1 MAYDSK
7 TYGQSPFGSSK
18 KAEGTQKGEANAPA
32 TSGKLPSE
40 NLSSK
45 TPVLADDGLDKGPEP
60 SPGLASKFPSIPLG
74 KLAGAM
80 ANLDSPTV
88 ESTTSPRKSR
98 SNKSVAT
105 ADKTV
110 AKTTAK
116 TTKRKSKKAKAAE
129 AEAEAAEAAV
139 AQRFLEEDRK
149 TYLSLLYKIGI
160 SGLVWAVLRLL
171 RHELSDETVAI
182 VNALIDPMMIAT
194 ITLIGLLALTFW
206 MRSLLKD
213 ISLHTQQLYTDAEQT
228 EGKNYRPT
236 LEIVGDSLE
245 YNPKLRKHL
254 ATFYNVASTL
264 ICSLISYLVTFALFK
279 LPTD

>member
-7 TYGQSPFGSSK
+7 TYGQSPFGGSK
-18 KAEGTQKGEANAPA
+18 KADPKSADDMPA
-32 TSGKLPSE
+32 AQSKLPTTTPSAKS
-40 NLSSK
+40 LS
-45 TPVLADDGLDKGPEP
+45 DDGLDKGLES
-60 SPGLASKFPSIPLG
+60 SPGLASKFPSIPIA
-74 KLAGAM
+74 KP
-80 ANLDSPTV
+80 DS
-88 ESTTSPRKSR
+88 STSDSSGSPRKSR
-98 SNKSVAT
+98 SNKSTAT
-105 ADKTV
+105 ADKTT
-110 AKTTAK
+110 AKAANKAANK

-129 AEAEAAEAAV
+129 VEAEAEAAEAAV
-139 AQRFLEEDRK
+139 AERFLEEDRK

-182 VNALIDPMMIAT
+182 INALIDPLMIAT

-213 ISLHTQQLYTDAEQT
+213 ISMHTQQLYTDAEQT
-228 EGKNYRPT
+228 EGTAYRPT

-254 ATFYNVASTL
+254 ATFYNVTSTL